1 MANSTK
7 SANSNNKKSTTNITM
22 KLPSRVITTYGKTNK
37 KVIRS
42 YVNVKNDEELLL
54 LSIAMG
60 INLGRKNKDKLLR
73 AYKFW
78 GDDINKEIEQQ
89 QEIKKAMKI
98 VKKKKKSVKA
108 VEGIVSS
115 KFNSI
120 TAYKFDKKKKTKYAY
135 PVPFNIMEKLAKKVE
150 TVFEDGEWKEKKR
163 KTIITSSNYLKIA
176 SKIYDVAIN
185 GIMYNIAYDLPTGEH
200 IIIQPVLEGEK
211 RSKIIKKSKDFN
223 FKDYITFTPIP
234 KKMKKSKIKLAGAM
248 ELDGFIKN
256 EVWDTKT
263 NKCVPDWIIYK
274 YKKVKG
280 FKKICN
286 YENIQ
291 KISLMGFTPED
302 DEEKE
307 PNKYGYT
314 IEHIRNFCKN
324 IKINLYVLN
333 NGKLEIYDRQEDIK
347 RKVPLVIEVKNNHLY
362 PITDKHIISKLGSVV
377 GGNLKE
383 IKTDKFQEVSKE
395 KEILTEK
402 VFNTEKVESWDW
414 LVNTMYQNNTMVY
427 TADNLNIING
437 QLQKFNLNGKNY
449 ICDYNEDLHKYF
461 GDDYEGQN
469 EIFLLNQYIKD
480 VPKSYLNNDIKDA
493 LFRENVKHRTH
504 YGICCDEDIDP
515 DDDAVIKYDINKHY
529 KSVMLNPFDDWIML
543 DFNSTIERCEKF
555 CNGCNFDNEFGLY
568 YVETDDLTL
577 LHKSNWYSNTILQ
590 YAYDNGVEFVCKYFI
605 KGKRH
610 NKNMLKDMIDEIE
623 KDVKDPCVKKLIVN
637 AISGYMGKTHSTHIS
652 AIMDTDDNVV
662 FENFFK
668 LRNVERKQMYFKK
681 HSLPYTEGEDNLNI
695 NVCGETSV
703 KEIVNNNLPIYIQI
717 LDFANMV
724 LHKHIKNIGGTLVAR
739 KTDAFWIHE
748 PEHEPELNDEIG
760 GLKLENKSYVG
771 GMNQERNAIYKMKDN
786 SFNNIEINDSNDY
799 ERIID
804 IVKEKSVMLL
814 GRAGVG
820 KTFVLNKI
828 QEEYG
833 NKCIALAFTN
843 KATNNLGGQ
852 TIHNC
857 IGIDESGKINAK
869 YYHSK
874 LSNVEVII
882 VDEISM
888 LNVDLWKIFEMIK
901 HTKPNIRFILSGDY
915 RQLPPI
921 EVDGLY
927 DYFNHPVIKYICD
940 YNMIELT
947 KVKRYDNELYEFS
960 EKVWNNTINKED
972 IKSMTK
978 NDNNLIY
985 NADTNIVWTN
995 RKRKQ
1000 LNKMCNEY
1008 HSKNADKILMVEYKG
1023 NENKYNENIILYKGV
1038 KLLCNISCKK
1048 LDIRKNETLIV
1059 DDFDDYNV
1067 YIGDKIIPIN
1077 KLHNTFIL
1085 GYAMTCYKAQ
1095 GDTYDGLINIFEC
1108 DKLME
1113 DKRFLYTAITRT
1125 RKFENVNIMTI

>member
-1 MANSTK
+1 MPTSTK
-7 SANSNNKKSTTNITM
+7 SMNSNNKKSTTNITM
-22 KLPSRVITTYGKTNK
+22 NLPTRVINTYGKTNK

-42 YVNVKNDEELLL
+42 YINVKNDEELLL

-60 INLGRKNKDKLLR
+60 INLGRKKKDKLSR

-89 QEIKKAMKI
+89 QEIKKAMKV
-98 VKKKKKSVKA
+98 VKKKKKS

-120 TAYKFDKKKKTKYAY
+120 TAYKYNEKTESKYAFQVSY
-135 PVPFNIMEKLAKKVE
+135 EVRRSVNGKKI
-150 TVFEDGEWKEKKR
+150 K
-163 KTIITSSNYLKIA
+163 ITSSNYLDIA
-176 SKIYDVAIN
+176 GKSYDETIN
-185 GIMYNIAYDLPTGEH
+185 NSVKQSGVVAYDLPTGKH
-200 IIIQPVLEGEK
+200 IIIQAVNKNEK
-211 RSKIIKKSKDFN
+211 AVKPKYSKDFN

-234 KKMKKSKIKLAGAM
+234 KKLKKSKIKLAGAM

-263 NKCVPDWIIYK
+263 DKCVPDWIIYK
-274 YKKVKG
+274 YKDVKG

-286 YENIQ
+286 YETIQ
-291 KISLMGFTPED
+291 TLSLMGEGDGEDED
-302 DEEKE
+302 DEEYKE

-314 IEHIRNFCKN
+314 IQHIQRFCKN
-324 IKINLYVLN
+324 IGINLYVLN
-333 NGKLEIYDRQEDIK
+333 NGRLEIYDRRENVK

-377 GGNLKE
+377 GGNLKD
-383 IKTDKFQEVSKE
+383 IKTDKFQEVSNE
-395 KEILTEK
+395 KKILTEK

-414 LVNTMYQNNTMVY
+414 LVNTMYQSNTMVY

-504 YGICCDEDIDP
+504 YGICCGEDISP
-515 DDDAVIKYDINKHY
+515 DDDSVIKYDINKHY
-529 KSVMLNPFDDWIML
+529 KSVMMNPFDDWIML
-543 DFNSTIERCEKF
+543 DFNSTIERVEDV
-555 CNGCNFDNEFGLY
+555 NVWNFDNEFGLY
-568 YVETDDLTL
+568 YVETTDLTI
-577 LHKSNWYSNTILQ
+577 LHQSNWYSNTILK
-590 YAYDNGVEFVCKYFI
+590 YAYDNDVIFTCKYFI

-637 AISGYMGKTHSTHIS
+637 AISGYMGKTHSTHTS
-652 AIMDTDDNVV
+652 AIVDTDDNAV

-681 HSLPYTEGEDNLNI
+681 HSIPNTEEDDNLNI

-717 LDFANMV
+717 LDFANIV

-748 PEHEPELNDEIG
+748 PEDEPELNDEIG

-771 GMNQERNAIYKMKDN
+771 MMNLNRDAIYTMKDD

-804 IVKEKSVMLL
+804 IVKEKSIMLL

-820 KTFVLNKI
+820 KTYVLNKI

-843 KATNNLGGQ
+843 KATNNLGGH

-857 IGIDESGKINAK
+857 IGIDGDGKINAK

-901 HTKPNIRFILSGDY
+901 HTKPNIRFVLSGDY

-921 EVDGLY
+921 EEDGLY

-940 YNMIELT
+940 YNRIELT
-947 KVKRYDNELYEFS
+947 VVKRYDNELYEFS
-960 EKVWNNTINKED
+960 EKVWNNKITKKD
-972 IKSMTK
+972 IRSMTK
-978 NDNNLIY
+978 NDVKLIY

-995 RKRKQ
+995 KKRKQ
-1000 LNKMCNEY
+1000 INKMCNNY
-1008 HSKNADKILMVEYKG
+1008 HSKNADKIFMVEYKG
-1023 NENKYNENIILYKGV
+1023 DENKYNEDIILYKGV

-1059 DDFDDYNV
+1059 DKFDDKNI
-1067 YIGDKIIPIN
+1067 YIGEKVIPID
-1077 KLHNTFIL
+1077 KLHKTFIL
-1085 GYAMTCYKAQ
+1085 GYAMTTYKSQ

-1108 DKLME
+1108 YKLME

-1125 RKFENVNIMTI
+1125 RKFENVNFMTI

>member
-7 SANSNNKKSTTNITM
+7 STNTSNKKSKPITNM
-22 KLPSRVITTYGKTNK
+22 KLPTRVISTYGKKNK
-37 KVIRS
+37 KLIRS
-42 YVNVKNDEELLL
+42 YVNVKDDDELLL
-54 LSIAMG
+54 LSIALG
-60 INLGRKNKDKLLR
+60 INLGRKKNEKLER

-89 QEIKKAMKI
+89 QEIRRAKKI
-98 VKKKKKSVKA
+98 VEKKKKSVKS

-115 KFNSI
+115 KFNTI
-120 TAYKFDKKKKTKYAY
+120 TAYKYNKKTKTKYAY
-135 PVPFNIMEKLAKKVE
+135 EVGFDVMKGVKDDQNIKKE
-150 TVFEDGEWKEKKR
+150 YGGGKIK
-163 KTIITSSNYLKIA
+163 ITSSNYLKIA
-176 SKIYDVAIN
+176 GEAFDKAIGN
-185 GIMYNIAYDLPTGEH
+185 IMYNVAYDLPTGEH
-200 IIIQPVLEGEK
+200 IIIEPVLPGEK
-211 RSKIIKKSKDFN
+211 VSKIIKKSKDFK

-234 KKMKKSKIKLAGAM
+234 NKMKKSKIKLAGAM

-256 EVWDTKT
+256 ETWDTQT
-263 NKCVPDWIIYK
+263 DKCVPDWIIYK
-274 YKKVKG
+274 YKEVKG

-286 YENIQ
+286 YDNIQ

-314 IEHIRNFCKN
+314 IDHIRNFCKN
-324 IKINLYVLN
+324 IGINLYVLN
-333 NGKLEIYDRQEDIK
+333 NGRLEIYDRQDNIK

-362 PITDKHIISKLGSVV
+362 PITDKHIISKLSSVV
-377 GGNLKE
+377 GGNLKDM
-383 IKTDKFQEVSKE
+383 KTDKFQEVSKE
-395 KEILTEK
+395 KKILTEK
-402 VFNTEKVESWDW
+402 VFNTEKVESWEW
-414 LVNTMYQNNTMVY
+414 LVNTMYQSNTMVY
-427 TADNLNIING
+427 TADNLNIVNG
-437 QLQKFNLNGKNY
+437 QLQKFSLNGKNY

-469 EIFLLNQYIKD
+469 EICILNQYIKD
-480 VPKSYLNNDIKDA
+480 IPKSYLNNEIKDA

-504 YGICCDEDIDP
+504 YGICCDEDINP
-515 DDDAVIKYDINKHY
+515 DDDSVVKYDINKHY
-529 KSVMLNPFDDWIML
+529 KSVMLNPFDDWIMF
-543 DFNSTIERCEKF
+543 DFNSTIERCD
-555 CNGCNFDNEFGLY
+555 NFDNEFGLY

-577 LHKSNWYSNTILQ
+577 LHRSNWYSNTILQ
-590 YAYDNGVEFVCKYFI
+590 YAYENNVEFVCKYFI

-652 AIMDTDDNVV
+652 AIMDTDDNAV

-668 LRNVERKQMYFKK
+668 LRNVEKKQLYFKK
-681 HSLPYTEGEDNLNI
+681 YPLPYTEQEDNLNL
-695 NVCGETSV
+695 NVCGETSI
-703 KEIVNNNLPIYIQI
+703 KELVNNNLPIYIQI

-748 PEHEPELNDEIG
+748 PENEPELNDEIG

-771 GMNQERNAIYKMKDN
+771 VMNYDREVIYRMKDDY

-799 ERIID
+799 EGIID
-804 IVKEKSVMLL
+804 IVKQKSLMLL

-820 KTFVLNKI
+820 KTFVLKKI

-833 NKCIALAFTN
+833 NKCICLAFTN

-857 IGIDESGKINAK
+857 IGIDEGGKINAK

-874 LSNVEVII
+874 LNNVEVII
-882 VDEISM
+882 IDEISM
-888 LNVDLWKIFEMIK
+888 LDTDLWKIFEMIK
-901 HTKPNIRFILSGDY
+901 QTKPNIRFVLSGDY

-921 EVDGLY
+921 ENDGLY

-940 YNMIELT
+940 YNRVELT

-960 EKVWNNTINKED
+960 EKVWNNEITNDD
-972 IKSMTK
+972 IKNMTN
-978 NDNNLIY
+978 NDENLIY

-995 RKRKQ
+995 KKRKE
-1000 LNKMCNEY
+1000 LNRMCNIY
-1008 HSKNADKILMVEYKG
+1008 HSKNADKKIMVEYKG
-1023 NENKYNENIILYKGV
+1023 EENKYNENIILYKGL
-1038 KLLCNISCKK
+1038 KLLCNTSCKH

-1059 DDFDDYNV
+1059 DDFDEKNV
-1067 YIGDKIIPIN
+1067 NVSGRIIPID
-1077 KLHNTFIL
+1077 KLHKLFIL
-1085 GYAMTCYKAQ
+1085 GYAMTTYKSQ
-1095 GDTYDGLINIFEC
+1095 GDTYDGLVNIFEC
-1108 DKLME
+1108 GKLMK

>member
-22 KLPSRVITTYGKTNK
+22 NLPTRVINTYGKKNK

-89 QEIKKAMKI
+89 QEIKKAMKV
-98 VKKKKKSVKA
+98 VKKKKKSI
-108 VEGIVSS
+108 EGIVSS
-115 KFNSI
+115 KFTSI
-120 TAYKFDKKKKTKYAY
+120 TAYKYNEKTETKYAY
-135 PVPFNIMEKLAKKVE
+135 KIEYNIMSGLIGNK
-150 TVFEDGEWKEKKR
+150 
-163 KTIITSSNYLKIA
+163 ITSSNYLKLA
-176 SKIYDVAIN
+176 SKDYDDIIKTILKNSPPV
-185 GIMYNIAYDLPTGEH
+185 AYDLPTGEH
-200 IIIQPVLEGEK
+200 IILIPVFKGEK
-211 RSKIIKKSKDFN
+211 AVKPKFSKDFN

-234 KKMKKSKIKLAGAM
+234 KKLKKSKIKLAGAM
-248 ELDGFIKN
+248 ELDTFIKN
-256 EVWDTKT
+256 DVWDTKT
-263 NKCVPDWIIYK
+263 DKCVPDWIIYK
-274 YKKVKG
+274 YKDVKG

-291 KISLMGFTPED
+291 KLSLMGFAPED
-302 DEEKE
+302 DEELN

-314 IEHIRNFCKN
+314 IDHIRNFCKN
-324 IKINLYVLN
+324 IGINLYVLN
-333 NGKLEIYDRQEDIK
+333 NGVLQIYDRRENVK

-362 PITDKHIISKLGSVV
+362 PITDKHIISKLSSVV

-402 VFNTEKVESWDW
+402 VFNTEKVESWEW
-414 LVNTMYQNNTMVY
+414 LVNTMFNSRTMVY
-427 TADNLNIING
+427 TAENIKIING

-493 LFRENVKHRTH
+493 LFRDNVKNRTH
-504 YGICCDEDIDP
+504 YGICCGEDINP
-515 DDDAVIKYDINKHY
+515 DDDSVIKYDINKHY
-529 KSVMLNPFDDWIML
+529 KSVMMNPFDDWIML
-543 DFNSTIERCEKF
+543 DFNSTIERVEDV
-555 CNGCNFDNEFGLY
+555 NVWNFDNEFGLY
-568 YVETDDLTL
+568 YVETMDLNI

-590 YAYDNGVEFVCKYFI
+590 YAYDNDVIFTCKYFI
-605 KGKRH
+605 RGKRH

-652 AIMDTDDNVV
+652 AIVDTDDNAV
-662 FENFFK
+662 FEKFFK
-668 LRNVERKQMYFKK
+668 LRNVEKKQMYFKK
-681 HSLPYTEGEDNLNI
+681 HSIPHTEGEDNLNI

-703 KEIVNNNLPIYIQI
+703 KEVVNNNLPIYIQI
-717 LDFANMV
+717 LDFANIV

-748 PEHEPELNDEIG
+748 PEYEPELNDKIG
-760 GLKLENKSYVG
+760 GLKLEKKSYVG
-771 GMNQERNAIYKMKDN
+771 MMNFERDAIYRMKDN

-804 IVKEKSVMLL
+804 IVKEKSIMLL

-820 KTFVLNKI
+820 KTYVLNKI

-857 IGIDESGKINAK
+857 IGIDGDGKINAK

-888 LNVDLWKIFEMIK
+888 LNIELWKIFEMIK
-901 HTKPNIRFILSGDY
+901 HTKPNIRFVLSGDY

-921 EVDGLY
+921 EEDGLY

-940 YNMIELT
+940 YNRIELT

-978 NDNNLIY
+978 NDAKLIY

-1000 LNKMCNEY
+1000 LNKMCNKY

-1023 NENKYNENIILYKGV
+1023 DENPYNEDIILYKGV

-1059 DDFDDYNV
+1059 DKFDDDNI
-1067 YIGDKIIPIN
+1067 YIGEKVIPIN

-1085 GYAMTCYKAQ
+1085 GYAMTTYKSQ

-1108 DKLME
+1108 DKLMK

-1125 RKFENVNIMTI
+1125 RKFKNVNFMTIKTLP

>member
-1 MANSTK
+1 MPTSTK

-22 KLPSRVITTYGKTNK
+22 KLPTRVINTYGKKNK

-42 YVNVKNDEELLL
+42 YVNVKDDEELLL

-60 INLGRKNKDKLLR
+60 INLGRKKKDKLER

-89 QEIKKAMKI
+89 QEIKKAMKV
-98 VKKKKKSVKA
+98 VKKKKKSVKS

-120 TAYKFDKKKKTKYAY
+120 TAYKYNEKTETKYAFKVSY
-135 PVPFNIMEKLAKKVE
+135 EVMRSVNGKKI
-150 TVFEDGEWKEKKR
+150 K
-163 KTIITSSNYLKIA
+163 ITSSNYLDIA
-176 SKIYDVAIN
+176 GKSYDETIN
-185 GIMYNIAYDLPTGEH
+185 NSVKQSGVVAYDLPTGEH
-200 IIIQPVLEGEK
+200 IILIPVLQGEK
-211 RSKIIKKSKDFN
+211 AVKPKFSKDFN
-223 FKDYITFTPIP
+223 FKNYITFTPIP

-248 ELDGFIKN
+248 ELDTFIKN
-256 EVWDTKT
+256 DVWDTQT
-263 NKCVPDWIIYK
+263 DKCVPDWIIYK
-274 YKKVKG
+274 YKEVKG
-280 FKKICN
+280 FKKLCN

-314 IEHIRNFCKN
+314 IDHIRNFCKN
-324 IKINLYVLN
+324 IGINLYVLN
-333 NGKLEIYDRQEDIK
+333 NGILQIYDRRENVK

-402 VFNTEKVESWDW
+402 VFNTEKVESWEW

-427 TADNLNIING
+427 TAENITIING

-493 LFRENVKHRTH
+493 LFRDNVKNRTH
-504 YGICCDEDIDP
+504 YGICCGEDISP

-543 DFNSTIERCEKF
+543 DFNSTIERVEDV
-555 CNGCNFDNEFGLY
+555 NVWNFDNEFGLY
-568 YVETDDLTL
+568 YVETTDLTI
-577 LHKSNWYSNTILQ
+577 LHQSNWYSNTILQ
-590 YAYDNGVEFVCKYFI
+590 YAYDNDVIFTCKYFI
-605 KGKRH
+605 RGKRH

-637 AISGYMGKTHSTHIS
+637 AISGYMGKTHNTHIS
-652 AIMDTDDNVV
+652 AIVDTDDNAV

-668 LRNVERKQMYFKK
+668 LRNVEKKQMYFKK
-681 HSLPYTEGEDNLNI
+681 HSIPYTEGEDNLNI

-703 KEIVNNNLPIYIQI
+703 KELVNNNLPIYIQI

-748 PEHEPELNDEIG
+748 PEYEPELNDEIG

-771 GMNQERNAIYKMKDN
+771 MMNQERNAIYEMKDN
-786 SFNNIEINDSNDY
+786 SFNNIEINDSDDY

-804 IVKEKSVMLL
+804 IVKEKSIMLL

-820 KTFVLNKI
+820 KTYVLNKI

-857 IGIDESGKINAK
+857 IGIDGDGKINAK

-901 HTKPNIRFILSGDY
+901 HTKPNIRFVLSGDY

-940 YNMIELT
+940 YNRIELT

-960 EKVWNNTINKED
+960 EKVWNDTINKED

-978 NDNNLIY
+978 NDVKLIY

-995 RKRKQ
+995 KKRKQ
-1000 LNKMCNEY
+1000 INKMCNKY

-1023 NENKYNENIILYKGV
+1023 DENKYNENIILYKGV

-1059 DDFDDYNV
+1059 DKFDDKNI
-1067 YIGDKIIPIN
+1067 YIGEKVIPID
-1077 KLHNTFIL
+1077 KLHKTFIL
-1085 GYAMTCYKAQ
+1085 GYAMTTYKSQ